1 MSTPD
6 RWLANRGNKF
16 KDFGWVALLLA
27 GVLVFL
33 FRTALLPDW
42 TVFSND
48 GPLGVISAA
57 CCDTWAARDGN
68 WTDLNWL
75 GGPGLMVTPTVV
87 NLLSIAVSNL
97 TFSKI
102 FAPLS
107 LWIAGL
113 CAWGCFRAWRFSPTV
128 CVLGALATSLN
139 SDFLGT
145 AAWGVA
151 GQPIGFGFAFL
162 ALAALAD
169 DQSSQR
175 WLRTALG
182 GAAVGLCVS
191 EAFDIGALFS
201 LVLAAFVLAQ
211 SLAGEGS
218 WGRRVGVGLGRLALV
233 ITCAVLVAAAAL
245 STLIGTQIKG
255 VAGTGQ
261 DAESKAARW
270 SFATQYSLPKKESL
284 GIIVPGLFGFR
295 HDTPNG
301 GEYWGRAGSDPAWDE
316 YVATDGRKGQ
326 PAGAFRAGAG
336 SNYAGILVILLAA
349 FGIAHSFRK
358 PGGILSRPEQK
369 LVWFWGAVA
378 VLALLL
384 MFGRFAPFYQFF
396 YALPYVSTI
405 RNPAKFQHIV
415 EWAVIILS
423 AYGAEALWRSGF
435 SGATT
440 ATGGLVTHWKSWWTK
455 AASFDRRWVV
465 GSGVA
470 LGLVALTWLVYA
482 SSRDLLEGHIARLTN
497 LQYAGM
503 GQQADQSAINEAAAL
518 NARHSIHQVGRTVLY
533 LLPAVVLVAVT
544 LSGFFR
550 GARARVGSALILVL
564 LAADL
569 VPINR
574 PWVRFVNWKVKYESN
589 PVVDFLRERP
599 YEQRV
604 AIFPLQRFVD
614 VRRLPR
620 EMLPLVQ
627 QFSFFAQIYGIE
639 WTQHLFQFYN
649 IQSLDIIQEP
659 RVAQDKAAYEAALA
673 FAPPLRRWEL
683 SNTRYLL
690 GPAAFVES
698 LNQQLD
704 AGRGRFRIALR
715 FDLARK
721 IGVDPSLPQSEQIT
735 TDINTNGALAVVSFT
750 GALPRAKLYAHWQV
764 STNDPA
770 TLQTWVKSIAQHV
783 PGDMAAALAAQTP
796 TDLATLH
803 ELTAKEFDP
812 AQTVLLAAPLPVP
825 SGTNQNAGDV
835 KIQNYAPN
843 RIVLQATA
851 PAPSVLL
858 LNDKYDANWKV
869 WVDGQPARLLRCNFI
884 MQGVFLGHPGQ
895 HRVEFRYET
904 PSAGLYVSLGAILAA
919 LGLLG
924 YVVATKNRVRAF
936 SSNK

>member
-6 RWLANRGNKF
+6 RRRFDRSTHF
-16 KDFGWVALLLA
+16 KDFCWVALLLA
-27 GVLVFL
+27 GALLFL

-57 CCDTWAARDGN
+57 DCDTWAARHGN

-87 NLLSIAVSNL
+87 NLLSIAASNL

-102 FAPLS
+102 FAPLA

-113 CAWGCFRAWRFSPTV
+113 CAWGCLRAWRFSPTV

-169 DQSSQR
+169 HQSSQR

-201 LVLAAFVLAQ
+201 VVLAAFVLVQ
-211 SLAGEGS
+211 SLTGEGA
-218 WGRRVGVGLGRLALV
+218 WARRAWIGLCRLAIV
-233 ITCAVLVAAAAL
+233 VVCAILVAAAAL
-245 STLIGTQIKG
+245 STLVGTQIKG

-261 DAESKAARW
+261 DAASKAARW
-270 SFATQYSLPKKESL
+270 NFATQYSLPKKEAL
-284 GIIVPGLFGFR
+284 GIAVPGLFGFR

-301 GEYWGRAGSDPAWDE
+301 GEYWGRAGSDPSWDE
-316 YVATDGRKGQ
+316 YVATNGQQGQ
-326 PAGAFRAGAG
+326 PGGAFRAGAG
-336 SNYAGILVILLAA
+336 SNYGGILVSLLAA
-349 FGIAHSFRK
+349 FGVVQSFRK
-358 PGGILSRPEQK
+358 RGGALSGPDKK
-369 LVWFWGAVA
+369 LIWFWAAVIVVA
-378 VLALLL
+378 MLL

-415 EWAVIILS
+415 EWALIILS
-423 AYGAEALWRSGF
+423 AYGAEALWRTGF
-435 SGATT
+435 TGTTT
-440 ATGGLVTHWKSWWTK
+440 ATGGVMTHWKSWWAK
-455 AASFDRRWVV
+455 AASIDRRWVV
-465 GSGVA
+465 GSVVA
-470 LGLVALTWLVYA
+470 LGLVTLTWLFYA
-482 SSRDLLEGHIARLTN
+482 SSRDVLERHIAGLTD

-503 GQQADQSAINEAAAL
+503 GQKADPAAVNEAAAL
-518 NARHSIHQVGRTVLY
+518 NAQHSIHQVGRTVLY
-533 LLPAVVLVAVT
+533 LIPAVALVAVA
-544 LSGFFR
+544 LSGYFR
-550 GARARVGSALILVL
+550 GARAKIGSGLFVAFMIV
-564 LAADL
+564 DL

-574 PWVRFVNWKVKYESN
+574 PWVVFVNWKVKYESN

-599 YEQRV
+599 YEHRV
-604 AIFPLQRFVD
+604 ALFPLQRFVD

-620 EMLPLVQ
+620 ELMPVVE

-649 IQSLDIIQEP
+649 VQSLDIIQEP
-659 RVAQDKAAYEAALA
+659 RVAQDKAAYEAMLA

-704 AGRGRFRIALR
+704 TGKSRFRIALR

-721 IGVDPSLPQSEQIT
+721 IGVAPSLPQSEQIT
-735 TDINTNGALAVVSFT
+735 TVINTNGQLAVIEFT

-770 TLQTWVKSIAQHV
+770 TLPAWSRSIQERV
-783 PGDMAAALAAQTP
+783 PREMADALTAQTP

-803 ELTAKEFDP
+803 ELAGKDFDP

-835 KIQNYAPN
+835 KFKSYAPN
-843 RIVLQATA
+843 HIILQTTTLV
-851 PAPSVLL
+851 PSVLL
-858 LNDKYDANWKV
+858 LNDKYDDNWKV
-869 WVDGQPARLLRCNFI
+869 WVDGRPTKLLRCNFI
-884 MQGVFLGHPGQ
+884 MQGVFLDHPGE
-895 HRVEFRYET
+895 HRVEFRYQT
-904 PSAGLYVSLGAILAA
+904 SLAGLYVSLGAILAS
-919 LGLLG
+919 LGLLA
-924 YVVATKNRVRAF
+924 YVVATRKRD
-936 SSNK
+936 